1 METDRG
7 MGEAGPSEG
16 GPRRGG
22 IRDWQ
27 LIEILNA
34 QMNIWK
40 LQ

>member
-1 METDRG
+1 MQDARG
-7 MGEAGPSEG
+7 MGEAGAVDS

-22 IRDWQ
+22 IRDWE
-27 LIEILNA
+27 LSEILNA